1 MTPICRRRG
10 LSVLLVD
17 RPIELALRLRSGLS
31 DDPASTR
38 SSLGGGRC
46 GTARTRAQ
54 LFEPCP
60 IAQTFGRW
68 VNLGATWAQN
78 PPFSCPNKVFEECK
92 AN

>member
-60 IAQTFGRW
+60 IAQT
-68 VNLGATWAQN
+68 VIDHLN
-78 PPFSCPNKVFEECK
+78 PYFLERSPAAVP
-92 AN
+92 AR